1 MMLIIEHRLVK
12 RWGPVMHDL
21 VIRNGKIVDGTGAP
35 AFAGDISIDAD
46 KIVNVGGKAGAGRRE
61 IDATGSLVT
70 PGWVDIHTHYDGQV
84 SWDPYLSPS
93 SWHGVTTLV
102 MGNCGVGFAPV
113 RRGQEDFLISM
124 MDGVEDIPTETLKAG
139 IDFQWESFAEYLDAL
154 AGMKRVLDV
163 GTHVPHCAV
172 RAYVM
177 GERGAANEPATPDD
191 IAQMAAI
198 VRDGARAGAL
208 GVSTSRT
215 LLHRTRDKA
224 YVPGTFAAIDEMMGI
239 GRALG
244 DAGGG
249 VFEMVTD
256 VVGDDANLGWVARL
270 SAETGCRIS
279 LAAVINRRSG
289 MRMHEIFDFIRGN
302 NAKGSHIVAQV
313 AARPAASLM
322 SLQSSLHP
330 FSTHRSYRQL
340 MTGLSFVERV
350 DKMRDPRVRGQ
361 ILNDQP
367 AVKEEQ
373 TLAMVSQFE
382 HHFALGDPP
391 DYEPTREMSILE
403 RAKRVGKTPQELA
416 YDTLLERDGHGIIYM
431 PLAFK
436 DYSFDALHPLLTDD
450 ATILSLSDGG
460 AHCGVICDAGMPTYL
475 LTHWVR
481 DRRRGARIALEIAVK
496 RQTKDTAE
504 LYGLRDRG
512 VLAAGMKADINL
524 IDFESLRL
532 HPPQMAFD
540 LPANGRRFVQHVD
553 GYLYTIVSG
562 EITYERGE
570 PTGAMPGKI
579 VRRF

>member
-1 MMLIIEHRLVK
+1 
-12 RWGPVMHDL
+12 MHDL
-21 VIRNGKIVDGTGAP
+21 VIRNGKIADGTGAP
-35 AFAGDISIDAD
+35 VFAGDISIDGD
-46 KIVNVGGKAGAGRRE
+46 KIVSVGGKAGAGRRE
-61 IDATGSLVT
+61 IDASGLLVT

-84 SWDPYLSPS
+84 AWDPYLSPS

-113 RRGQEDFLISM
+113 RRGKEDFLISM

-139 IDFQWESFAEYLDAL
+139 INFEWESFPEYLDAL
-154 AGMKRVLDV
+154 SRMKRVLDV

-177 GERGAANEPATPDD
+177 GERGAANEPATSDD

-198 VRDGARAGAL
+198 VRDGVRAGAL

-224 YVPGTFAAIDEMMGI
+224 YVPGTFAAADEMLGI

-244 DAGGG
+244 EAGSG

-256 VVGDDANLGWVARL
+256 VTGDDADLGWVARL
-270 SAETGCRIS
+270 SAETGRPIS

-289 MRMHEIFDFIRGN
+289 MRMHEIFEFIRRN
-302 NAKGSHIVAQV
+302 NANGSHIVAQV

-330 FSTHRSYRQL
+330 FSTHRIYRQL
-340 MTGLSFVERV
+340 MSGLSLPERV
-350 DKMRDPRVRGQ
+350 AKMRDPNVREQ
-361 ILNDQP
+361 ILKDRP
-367 AVKEEQ
+367 AVREEQ

-382 HHFALGDPP
+382 HHFPLGDPP

-403 RAKRVGKTPQELA
+403 RAKRAGRTPQELA
-416 YDTLLERDGHGIIYM
+416 YDTLLERDGRGIIYM

-436 DYSFDALHPLLTDD
+436 DYSFDALRPLLTDE
-450 ATILSLSDGG
+450 ATVLSLSDGG
-460 AHCGVICDAGMPTYL
+460 AHCGVICDAGMPTYM

-481 DRRRGARIALEIAVK
+481 DRRRGPRIALELAVK

-512 VLAAGMKADINL
+512 VLATGMKADINL
-524 IDFESLRL
+524 IDFDNLRL
-532 HPPQMAFD
+532 HPPEMVFD
-540 LPANGRRFVQHVD
+540 LPADGRRFVQRVD
-553 GYLYTIVSG
+553 GYNCTIVSG
-562 EITYERGE
+562 EVTYESGE

-579 VRRF
+579 VRGSRDAARLSS

>member
-1 MMLIIEHRLVK
+1 
-12 RWGPVMHDL
+12 MHDL
-21 VIRNGKIVDGTGAP
+21 VIRSGKVVHGTGVP
-35 AFAGDISIDAD
+35 AFTGDISISGDR
-46 KIVNVGGKAGAGRRE
+46 IVGVGGNAGAGRRE
-61 IDATGSLVT
+61 IDASGLLVA

-84 SWDPYLSPS
+84 AWDPYLSPS
-93 SWHGVTTLV
+93 SWHGVTTVV

-113 RRGQEDFLISM
+113 RRGKEDFLISM

-139 IDFQWESFAEYLDAL
+139 INFEWESFAEYLDAL
-154 AGMKRVLDV
+154 SRMKRVLDV

-177 GERGAANEPATPDD
+177 EERGAANEVATADE
-191 IAQMAAI
+191 IARMAAI
-198 VRDGARAGAL
+198 VRDGVRAGAL

-224 YVPGTFAAIDEMMGI
+224 YVPGTFAAVDEMIGI

-244 DAGGG
+244 EGGGG
-249 VFEMVTD
+249 VFEMITD
-256 VVGDDANLGWVARL
+256 VTGDDADLGWVARL
-270 SAETGCRIS
+270 SAETGCPIS
-279 LAAVINRRSG
+279 LGAVISRRSG
-289 MRMHEIFDFIRGN
+289 MRMHEVLDFIARA
-302 NAKGSHIVAQV
+302 NANGSHIVAQV
-313 AARPAASLM
+313 AARPAASLL

-340 MTGLSFVERV
+340 MAGLSLSERIAR
-350 DKMRDPRVRGQ
+350 MRDPQVRAQ
-361 ILNDQP
+361 ILSDRP
-367 AVKEEQ
+367 AVREEQ

-382 HHFALGDPP
+382 HHFPLGDPP

-403 RAKRVGKTPQELA
+403 RAKRVGKTPQEVA
-416 YDTLLERDGHGIIYM
+416 YDTLLANEGRGIIYM

-436 DYSFDALHPLLTDD
+436 DYSFDALHPLLTDS
-450 ATILSLSDGG
+450 ATVLSLSDGG

-481 DRRRGARIALEIAVK
+481 DRQRGPRISLELAVK

-504 LYGLRDRG
+504 LYGMRDRG

-524 IDFESLRL
+524 IDFDNLRL
-532 HPPQMAFD
+532 HPPEMVFD
-540 LPANGRRFVQHVD
+540 LPAGGRRFVQEVD
-553 GYLYTIVSG
+553 GYKYTIVSG
-562 EITYERGE
+562 EVTYEDGE

-579 VRRF
+579 VRH

>member
-1 MMLIIEHRLVK
+1 MEAE
-12 RWGPVMHDL
+12 MHDL
-21 VIRNGKIVDGTGAP
+21 VIRNGKIADGTGAP
-35 AFAGDISIDAD
+35 AFAGDISINGDQ
-46 KIVNVGGKAGAGRRE
+46 IVSVGGAAGAGYRE
-61 IDATGSLVT
+61 IDASGLLVT

-84 SWDPYLSPS
+84 AWDPFLSPS

-113 RRGQEDFLISM
+113 KRGKEDFLISM

-139 IDFQWESFAEYLDAL
+139 INFEWESFPEYLDAL
-154 AGMKRVLDV
+154 SRMKRVLDV

-177 GERGAANEPATPDD
+177 GERGAANEAATADD

-198 VRDGARAGAL
+198 VRDGVRAGAL
-208 GVSTSRT
+208 GISTSRT

-224 YVPGTFAAIDEMMGI
+224 YVPGTFAGVDEVLGI

-244 DAGGG
+244 EAGSG

-256 VVGDDANLGWVARL
+256 VTGDDADLGWVARL
-270 SAETGCRIS
+270 SAETGRPIS
-279 LAAVINRRSG
+279 LAAVVSRRSG
-289 MRMHEIFDFIRGN
+289 MRMHEIFEFIRRN
-302 NAKGSHIVAQV
+302 NANGSHIVAQV

-340 MTGLSFVERV
+340 MTGLSLPERV
-350 DKMRDPRVRGQ
+350 AKMRDPNVRAQ

-367 AVKEEQ
+367 AVREEQ

-382 HHFALGDPP
+382 HHFPLGDPP

-403 RAKRVGKTPQELA
+403 RAKRAGKSPQELA
-416 YDTLLERDGHGIIYM
+416 YDTLLERDGRGIIYM

-436 DYSFDALHPLLTDD
+436 DYSFDALRPLLMDS

-481 DRRRGARIALEIAVK
+481 DRRRGPRIALELAVK

-504 LYGLRDRG
+504 LYGMRDRG
-512 VLAAGMKADINL
+512 VLVPGMKADLNL
-524 IDFESLRL
+524 IDFDNLRL
-532 HPPQMAFD
+532 HPPEMVFD
-540 LPANGRRFVQHVD
+540 LPADGRRFVQRVD
-553 GYLYTIVSG
+553 GYKYTIVSG
-562 EITYERGE
+562 EVTYEGGE

-579 VRRF
+579 VRGSRDDARLSS